1 MECIDAIKSAVKGLT
16 GQKIERI
23 SVGGEFPLTIEL
35 LENCRSAKG
44 EIESLRERIERI
56 KSDRERMT
64 QTITG
69 MPQRKG
75 QEKSRIEELT
85 ARMMEL
91 EEELVDRTLQL
102 EAEIR
107 EVEAWIETLKPYQR
121 NVIRLRYVD
130 GKTWKQ
136 VQRLT
141 SYSKRAVLAI
151 NKNAR
156 KSFQG

>member
-1 MECIDAIKSAVKGLT
+1 M
-16 GQKIERI
+16 
-23 SVGGEFPLTIEL
+23 TIEL

-44 EIESLRERIERI
+44 EIESLRERMERI

-69 MPQRKG
+69 MPLRKG

-85 ARMMEL
+85 ARLMEL
-91 EEELVDRTLQL
+91 EEELVDRILQR

-121 NVIRLRYVD
+121 NVMRLRYVD

-141 SYSKRAVLAI
+141 SYSKRAVLTI

-156 KSFQG
+156 KSLQR

>member
-1 MECIDAIKSAVKGLT
+1 M
-16 GQKIERI
+16 
-23 SVGGEFPLTIEL
+23 TIEL

-69 MPQRKG
+69 MPLRKG

-85 ARMMEL
+85 ARLMEL
-91 EEELVDRTLQL
+91 EEELVDRILQR

>member
-1 MECIDAIKSAVKGLT
+1 
-16 GQKIERI
+16 
-23 SVGGEFPLTIEL
+23 
-35 LENCRSAKG
+35 
-44 EIESLRERIERI
+44 
-56 KSDRERMT
+56 
-64 QTITG
+64 

-85 ARMMEL
+85 ARLMEL
-91 EEELVDRTLQL
+91 EEELVDRILQR

>member
-85 ARMMEL
+85 ARLMEL

-121 NVIRLRYVD
+121 NVIRGMLMEKR
-130 GKTWKQ
+130 G
-136 VQRLT
+136 
-141 SYSKRAVLAI
+141 SKY
-151 NKNAR
+151 K
-156 KSFQG
+156 G

>member
-1 MECIDAIKSAVKGLT
+1 M
-16 GQKIERI
+16 
-23 SVGGEFPLTIEL
+23 TIEL

-69 MPQRKG
+69 MPLRKG

-85 ARMMEL
+85 ARLMEL
-91 EEELVDRTLQL
+91 EEELVDRILQR

-156 KSFQG
+156 KSFQ

>member
-1 MECIDAIKSAVKGLT
+1 M
-16 GQKIERI
+16 
-23 SVGGEFPLTIEL
+23 TIEL

-69 MPQRKG
+69 MPLRKG

-85 ARMMEL
+85 ARLMEL
-91 EEELVDRTLQL
+91 EDELVDRILQR

-151 NKNAR
+151 NKNVR
-156 KSFQG
+156 KSLQR